1 MLRPRLQGSRRA
13 RLAGRRVLKA
23 LHKRGHRHVRIGL
36 VSRPVLL
43 RAAPTAPKKCTVSC
57 KRPCVYLMRDRR
69 PFATRLQTEGVYP
82 THRPPPRRHADVR
95 PSANNSTVLFLPSR
109 CLCPGRPPQARA
121 GGRGADRARVRAA
134 WSFTELTSCRKSGT
148 ALRSGHRKPI
158 DSKKGTTPVR
168 GPEYTTCPAREGIGR
183 VGVRSRVCS
192 QDHFQNSIDVV
203 CVGER

>member
-43 RAAPTAPKKCTVSC
+43 RAAPTAPKNAQCRAKGPALPDE
-57 KRPCVYLMRDRR
+57 RPSTLRHACRQKVC
-69 PFATRLQTEGVYP
+69 TRLTAHLPDDMQTSGQAP
-82 THRPPPRRHADVR
+82 
-95 PSANNSTVLFLPSR
+95 NNSSVLLLPSR

-121 GGRGADRARVRAA
+121 GGRGADRVSVRAA
-134 WSFTELTSCRKSGT
+134 WSFTELTSCRKSGM